1 MSTRLITL
9 LLGALIALPSYAQ
22 DLRSIALQIIKSQPI
37 EQSGSPGLTTV
48 FRNKKTLQLREKV
61 GKEGKEAFE
70 EVPYMTFCSPI
81 AVDDYDLSMEESP
94 YIDKEIRPY
103 VEQINRS
110 KTLKKGLLLTA
121 SEQAEYL
128 PGITFFYEGDKLAKA
143 AHRSN
148 AGVVEYYFRDHS
160 LLFIYNKP
168 QTEEHRIYLYEG
180 RIVRYLDTTPW
191 GEEAI
196 EALYNELTD
205 PLIPKL

>member
-37 EQSGSPGLTTV
+37 EQSGSPSLTTV
-48 FRNKKTLQLREKV
+48 FQNKKTLQLREKV

-70 EVPYMTFCSPI
+70 EVPYMTFFSPI
-81 AVDDYDLSMEESP
+81 AVDDYDLSMEEYP

-128 PGITFFYEGDKLAKA
+128 PGITFFYEGDKPAKA

-148 AGVVEYYFRDHS
+148 AGAVEYYFRNHS
-160 LLFIYNKP
+160 LLFIYNKTR
-168 QTEEHRIYLYEG
+168 TEEHRIYLYEG
-180 RIVRYLDTTPW
+180 RIVRYPEVQPPGEKKPSKPSTT
-191 GEEAI
+191 
-196 EALYNELTD
+196 N
-205 PLIPKL
+205 